1 MLKEATRA
9 KRIVSDLLSFS
20 REAKPSLEWIDLND
34 VLNLSLLLLEKQGA
48 MEGIDVRIDLAK
60 ELPLVRADAGQ
71 MHQVFTNLLL
81 NAIQA
86 MASTMLREGIC

>member
-1 MLKEATRA
+1 M
-9 KRIVSDLLSFS
+9 
-20 REAKPSLEWIDLND
+20 NM
-34 VLNLSLLLLEKQGA
+34 SLLLLEKQGA
-48 MEGIDVRIDLAK
+48 MEGVEVQIDLAR

-86 MASTMLREGIC
+86 MNFQRSP